1 MYFVYI
7 SKTFSP
13 FPPLWQYLSS
23 IFILSEK
30 IVQKTERKNFNNLKK
45 RGLGSFDVLLLVSM
59 YLFHVRAL
67 KLSFYNGNLIFDFL
81 GNIQGS
87 VVSYLDGLSRSYAD
101 LLSFDDFL
109 GDENQ
114 LAAF

>member
-1 MYFVYI
+1 
-7 SKTFSP
+7 
-13 FPPLWQYLSS
+13 
-23 IFILSEK
+23 
-30 IVQKTERKNFNNLKK
+30 
-45 RGLGSFDVLLLVSM
+45 M

-67 KLSFYNGNLIFDFL
+67 KLPFYNGNLIFDFL

-87 VVSYLDGLSRSYAD
+87 VVSYLDGLSGSYAD

-109 GDENQ
+109 GEENQ